1 MRADV
6 HVEMYANIMLDLLP
20 PLTLLFLHAE
30 VNVYRWAILLSVGG
44 WRR

>member
-20 PLTLLFLHAE
+20 ERTLPFLLAQ
-30 VNVYRWAILLSVGG
+30 VNVYGWAILLCVGG
-44 WRR
+44 WHR